1 MTNLNDTDRNHIIA
15 LIQTGQKLPK
25 EYIYKLFADESD
37 SRAEDVF
44 LFWNGRKEDTTNVAL
59 PFHSIE
65 HIDEPRKEQDKAQT
79 SLFETDYRGRQLKGW
94 TNKLIWGD
102 NKLILSSLANG
113 PMRQEIE
120 AQGGLKLIYIDPPFA
135 VGADFGFNIEI
146 GGETAEKKQSVIE
159 EIAYRDTWGKGISSY
174 LSMMYERLKL
184 MHNLLADDG
193 SIYVHCDW
201 RVSSFLRIALNEI
214 FGIDN
219 FSVEIIWQRTTSH
232 AQKQSFGNVHDY
244 ILMYR
249 KSKEKFRWNPQYEPH
264 SEEHIKKY
272 YNSVD
277 ETGRKFTLGDMTAA
291 GSGPSR
297 IFYGK
302 EIAPPK
308 GTHWRYSQ
316 ENIDKLCEDGLVVM
330 TSNDRPRFKRYLD
343 TLEGRIISAL
353 WSDIY
358 PINSQANESLSYP
371 TQKPEA
377 LLERIIKAS
386 SNEGDLIADFFCG
399 SGTTAAVAEKLG
411 RKWITTDLG
420 RFSVHT
426 ARKRLI
432 GVQRALQAGGKNF
445 RAFELLNLGKYERQ
459 FFMDDASLTNG
470 KRKEDIYVD
479 LILEAYKAKR
489 IDNHSTLHGHK
500 VGRFVHVGP
509 LDVPVTQSRLMAIF
523 EECCQKLYTQVDVL
537 GFEFEMGLTPQ
548 FIQELKEKGVSVT
561 LKYIPK
567 DVFDK
572 RAVEKGQVKFFDVAY
587 LNTKEKIKDKSIT
600 IELTDFVTHY
610 TQDDIEELQQSM
622 RPGSKV
628 VIEGG
633 QILKI
638 EKDKNEIITRT
649 VLTQNWFDWI
659 DYWAIDFNYED
670 KKEIIKIPSVL
681 GLNGLKDAKIEEKQN
696 EAILQSSNPTN
707 LNPDNEVWTGN
718 YIFENEWQSFR
729 TKKTPMLEFT
739 SIAHQYKTAGKYK
752 VMVKVVDI
760 LGIDTSKIIE
770 VNIA

>member
-1 MTNLNDTDRNHIIA
+1 MNLNDTDKNRIID
-15 LIQTGQKLPK
+15 LIKAGEKLPK
-25 EYIYKLFADESD
+25 EYIYKLFADE
-37 SRAEDVF
+37 EDVF
-44 LFWNGRKEDTTNVAL
+44 LFWNGRKEDTTNIAL

-65 HIDEPRKEQDKAQT
+65 HIDEPRKEKDKAQT
-79 SLFETDYRGRQLKGW
+79 SMFETDFRGRQLKGW

-113 PMRQEIE
+113 PMRAEIE

-146 GGETAEKKQSVIE
+146 GGETAEKKQSIIE

-174 LSMMYERLKL
+174 LTMMYERLKL
-184 MHNLLADDG
+184 MHNLLASDG
-193 SIYVHCDW
+193 SIYVHVDS
-201 RVSSFLRIALNEI
+201 RVVSYLKLILDDI
-214 FGIDN
+214 FGTEKFQNQIVWKRQTSSGFKGKTSVGKNYDSILFYYKSDN
-219 FSVEIIWQRTTSH
+219 TQYNTQYIPYSE
-232 AQKQSFGNVHDY
+232 DY
-244 ILMYR
+244 IKQR
-249 KSKEKFRWNPQYEPH
+249 FVHIEP
-264 SEEHIKKY
+264 K
-272 YNSVD
+272 
-277 ETGRKFTLGDMTAA
+277 TGR
-291 GSGPSR
+291 
-297 IFYGK
+297 
-302 EIAPPK
+302 
-308 GTHWRYSQ
+308 
-316 ENIDKLCEDGLVVM
+316 
-330 TSNDRPRFKRYLD
+330 RFKDAFLGTATTQKTIQRLKEEDKIYYTNTGGERLKIYFD
-343 TLEGRIISAL
+343 EAPGIPMDDVWT
-353 WSDIY
+353 DINF
-358 PINSQANESLSYP
+358 INSMSDERVDYA

-432 GVQRALQAGGKNF
+432 GVQRELQKSGKDF

-459 FFMDDASLTNG
+459 FFMDDLTNG
-470 KRKEDIYVD
+470 KRKAKEDLYVD

-489 IDNHSTLHGHK
+489 IDGHGTLHGSK
-500 VGRFVHVGP
+500 AGRFVHVGP
-509 LDVPVTQSRLMAIF
+509 LDVPVTQSRLMDIF
-523 EECCQKLYTQVDVL
+523 EECRQKLYTQVDVL

-587 LNTKEKIKDKSIT
+587 LNTKEKVKGKSIT

-610 TQDDIEELQQSM
+610 TQDDIEELQQTM
-622 RPGSKV
+622 RAGSKV
-628 VIEGG
+628 VIEDG
-633 QILKI
+633 QIFKI
-638 EKDKNEIITRT
+638 EKDKNGIITRT
-649 VLTQNWFDWI
+649 VLTKNWFDWI

-670 KKEIIKIPSVL
+670 KKEIIKVKNDK
-681 GLNGLKDAKIEEKQN
+681 GETEEKW
-696 EAILQSSNPTN
+696 S
-707 LNPDNEVWTGN
+707 GN
-718 YIFENEWQSFR
+718 YLFENEWQSFR
-729 TKKTPMLEFT
+729 TKKNSTLEFT
-739 SIAHQYKTAGKYK
+739 SIAHEYKAAGKYK

-760 LGIDTSKIIE
+760 LGIDTSKIIT
-770 VNIA
+770 VDLL

>member
-1 MTNLNDTDRNHIIA
+1 MNLNDTDKNRIIE
-15 LIQTGQKLPK
+15 LIKAGEKLPK
-25 EYIYKLFADESD
+25 EFIYKLFADE
-37 SRAEDVF
+37 EDVF
-44 LFWNGRKEDTTNVAL
+44 LFWNGRKEDTTNIAL

-65 HIDEPRKEQDKAQT
+65 HIDEPRKEKDKAQ
-79 SLFETDYRGRQLKGW
+79 SSMFEMDYRGRQLKGW

-113 PMRQEIE
+113 PMREEIE
-120 AQGGLKLIYIDPPFA
+120 KEGGLKLIYIDPPFA
-135 VGADFGFNIEI
+135 VGADFGFEIKIGEDKVEKTQNI
-146 GGETAEKKQSVIE
+146 IE

-184 MHNLLADDG
+184 MHSLLAPDG

-201 RVSSFLRIALNEI
+201 RMTAYLRLLLNDI
-214 FGIDN
+214 FGSSIDN
-219 FSVEIIWQRTTSH
+219 FRNEIIWCYQGPGSPGMSQFNR
-232 AQKQSFGNVHDY
+232 KHDN
-244 ILMYR
+244 ILWYT
-249 KSKEKFRWNPQYEPH
+249 KSNQWLFNDQDIRMAH
-264 SEEHIKKY
+264 SEKTKENFK
-272 YNSVD
+272 D
-277 ETGRKFTLGDMTAA
+277 GLR
-291 GSGPSR
+291 GSGF
-297 IFYGK
+297 IGDNYELNDGK
-302 EIAPPK
+302 IPEDWWEMAIAQRFPV
-308 GTHWRYSQ
+308 
-316 ENIDKLCEDGLVVM
+316 DGI
-330 TSNDRPRFKRYLD
+330 KR
-343 TLEGRIISAL
+343 TG
-353 WSDIY
+353 
-358 PINSQANESLSYP
+358 YP
-371 TQKPEA
+371 TEKPWA

-420 RFSVHT
+420 RFSIHT

-432 GVQRALQAGGKNF
+432 GVQRVLQASGKDF

-459 FFMDDASLTNG
+459 FFMDDLTNG
-470 KRKEDIYVD
+470 KRKAKEDLYVD

-489 IDNHSTLHGHK
+489 IDGHSTLHGSK
-500 VGRFVHVGP
+500 AGRFVNVGP
-509 LDVPVTQSRLMAIF
+509 LDVPVTQSRLMDIF
-523 EECCQKLYTQVDVL
+523 EECKQKLYTQVDVL

-587 LNTKEKIKDKSIT
+587 LNTKEKIKGKSIT

-622 RPGSKV
+622 RAGSKV
-628 VIEGG
+628 VIEDG
-633 QILKI
+633 QIFKI
-638 EKDKNEIITRT
+638 EKDKDGIINRT
-649 VLTQNWFDWI
+649 VLTKNWFDWI

-670 KKEIIKIPSVL
+670 KKEIIKIKNDK
-681 GLNGLKDAKIEEKQN
+681 GEIEEKW
-696 EAILQSSNPTN
+696 S
-707 LNPDNEVWTGN
+707 GN
-718 YIFENEWQSFR
+718 YLFENEWQSFR
-729 TKKTPMLEFT
+729 TKKTPTLEFT
-739 SIAHQYKTAGKYK
+739 SIAHEYKKEGKYQ

-770 VNIA
+770 VNIK

>member
-1 MTNLNDTDRNHIIA
+1 MNDTDKNQIID
-15 LIQTGQKLPK
+15 LIKAGKKLPK
-25 EYIYKLFADESD
+25 EFIYKLFSDE
-37 SRAEDVF
+37 EDVF

-65 HIDEPRKEQDKAQT
+65 HIDEPRKEAKKQGET
-79 SLFETDYRGRQLKGW
+79 FSMFETDFRGRQLKGW

-102 NKLILSSLANG
+102 NKLILSSLSNG
-113 PMRQEIE
+113 PMREEIE
-120 AQGGLKLIYIDPPFA
+120 KEGGLKLIYIDPPFA

-146 GGETAEKKQSVIE
+146 GGETAEKKQSIIE

-184 MHNLLADDG
+184 MHNLLAEDG

-201 RVSSFLRIALNEI
+201 KTSAYLRLVLDDI
-214 FGIDN
+214 FGKEN
-219 FSVEIIWQRTTSH
+219 FRNEIIWYYYNKMQGNINRFASNHDSIFLYSKSSKYNFTKVQEKRKEGTV
-232 AQKQSFGNVHDY
+232 KQ
-244 ILMYR
+244 IKR
-249 KSKEKFRWNPQYEPH
+249 AWSKETQKLVNAKDEFGKVQYIETD
-264 SEEHIKKY
+264 EKT
-272 YNSVD
+272 VD
-277 ETGRKFTLGDMTAA
+277 DV
-291 GSGPSR
+291 
-297 IFYGK
+297 
-302 EIAPPK
+302 
-308 GTHWRYSQ
+308 WRLSMLQ
-316 ENIDKLCEDGLVVM
+316 PADQTENL
-330 TSNDRPRFKRYLD
+330 F
-343 TLEGRIISAL
+343 
-353 WSDIY
+353 
-358 PINSQANESLSYP
+358 YP
-371 TQKPEA
+371 TQKPETI
-377 LLERIIKAS
+377 LERIINAS

-432 GVQRALQAGGKNF
+432 GVQRELQKSGKDF

-459 FFMDDASLTNG
+459 FFMDDLTNG
-470 KRKEDIYVD
+470 KRKAKEDLFVD

-489 IDNHSTLHGHK
+489 IDGHSTLHGSK
-500 VGRFVHVGP
+500 AGRFVNVGP
-509 LDVPVTQSRLMAIF
+509 LDVPVTQSRLMDIF
-523 EECCQKLYTQVDVL
+523 EECRQKLYTQVDVL

-587 LNTKEKIKDKSIT
+587 LNTKEKIKAKLIT

-622 RPGSKV
+622 RAGSKA
-628 VIEGG
+628 VIEDG
-633 QILKI
+633 QIFKI
-638 EKDKNEIITRT
+638 EKDKNGIITRT
-649 VLTQNWFDWI
+649 VLTKNWFDWI

-670 KKEIIKIPSVL
+670 KKEIIKIKNDK
-681 GLNGLKDAKIEEKQN
+681 GEIEEKW
-696 EAILQSSNPTN
+696 S
-707 LNPDNEVWTGN
+707 GN
-718 YIFENEWQSFR
+718 YLFENEWQSFR
-729 TKKTPMLEFT
+729 TKKTPTLEFT
-739 SIAHQYKTAGKYK
+739 SIAHEYKKEGKYQ

-770 VNIA
+770 VNIK